1 MTPTSTEVPRGVSL
15 EAPPHREPA
24 AESMQDEQTDTPDD
38 VASRGLVALRRARI
52 FLVAL
57 GAGALVGVLAGI
69 ASAVF
74 LVALE
79 RATLVR
85 LRDPRLVYLLPLAG
99 LLVGALYERV
109 GKPVKAGYGLILDTL
124 HAGGPRIPLRMGPM
138 VLVGTVLTHL
148 FGGSAG
154 REGTAVQMGASLADT
169 VAHALGLDA
178 HARRQLVTAGIAG
191 GFGSVFGTP
200 AAGLVFALEVTRVGR
215 VDYGALL
222 PALAAAIVGDY
233 TTRALGVHHTEY
245 PLVAPLALAPIVVGK
260 WIVFGV
266 AAGLVALAFVEALR
280 NLKRVLEARLAS
292 APLRMFAGGLA
303 VIALWQLVGT
313 GDYLGLGVPS
323 IVRAFTDV
331 HQPWAAFAWKAAFTV
346 VTLAAGFLGG
356 EVTPLFFVGAT
367 LGNALGRALGLPIDV
382 AAACGL
388 AAVFGAASN
397 TPLALTVMVVELV
410 GAHALPHVIVVN
422 VVADV
427 VSGHR
432 GIYAAQRVA
441 RAKLGARTLA
451 GEVALRD
458 WKHAHEA
465 EATKGAEPEGE

>member
-1 MTPTSTEVPRGVSL
+1 
-15 EAPPHREPA
+15 
-24 AESMQDEQTDTPDD
+24 MQDADTTPDD
-38 VASRGLVALRRARI
+38 AASRGLVALRRARL
-52 FLVAL
+52 FLVAI
-57 GAGALVGVLAGI
+57 GAGAIVGVLAGI
-69 ASAVF
+69 ASGVF

-79 RATLVR
+79 RATLLR
-85 LRDPRLVYLLPLAG
+85 LRDPRLVYLLPIAG
-99 LLVGALYERV
+99 LVIGALYERI
-109 GKPVKAGYGLILDTL
+109 GKPVKGGYALILDTL
-124 HAGGPRIPLRMGPM
+124 HAGGPRIPLRMAPL

-200 AAGLVFALEVTRVGR
+200 VAGLVFALEVTRVGR

-245 PLVAPLALAPIVVGK
+245 PLVAPLGLAPIVVGK

-280 NLKRVLEARLAS
+280 SLKRVLDARIAS
-292 APLRMFAGGLA
+292 APLRMFAGGVA
-303 VIALWQLVGT
+303 VIALWQLVGN

-323 IVRAFTDV
+323 IVRAFSDV
-331 HQPWAAFAWKAAFTV
+331 HQPWAAFAWKGAFTV
-346 VTLAAGFLGG
+346 VTLAAGYLGG

-367 LGNALGRALGLPIDV
+367 LGNALGRALGLPLDL
-382 AAACGL
+382 AAACGMS
-388 AAVFGAASN
+388 AVFGAAAN
-397 TPLALTVMVVELV
+397 TPLALAIMAVELV

-422 VVADV
+422 VVAYV

-432 GIYAAQRVA
+432 GIYSAQRVA

-451 GEVALRD
+451 GDVALRD
-458 WKHAHEA
+458 WRHAHERD
-465 EATKGAEPEGE
+465 ATRPVEPEPHDPPPS